1 MGTTPISRSAPVW
14 CYLSANGSRGFELP
28 RYADGARGV
37 FHMKRNWI
45 NACICT
51 LLMAGLAGAPAMAAE
66 LTIGRATEQ
75 NSIDPQFSD
84 LGNDV
89 ATAENMFESMI
100 AFDARLRVRPKLALS
115 WRLLDPLTW
124 EIKLR
129 PGVTFHDGT
138 PFTAE
143 DVAFSLKRAR
153 DVPNSPG
160 PLSSFVRPVKET
172 EVVDPLT
179 LRIHTDQPT
188 PLLMDMVGR
197 IFVVPS
203 KLGASVST
211 EDFVSGRAMVGTGP
225 YRFKQALH
233 GDRVVMEANPNYWG
247 AKPEF
252 STVTLKFLSNPA
264 ARSAALLSG
273 AVDVIEQIPP
283 SDISVFQNRDDVKLY
298 SVTSTRMIYLA
309 MDQGRD
315 DSPFLTDKD
324 GNPLKV
330 NPLKDRRVRLALSKM
345 INREAIVERVVAG
358 AGEAAGQIVP
368 DGMGGHDPSLRPMAL
383 DLPGAKQ
390 LLREAGYPNG
400 FGLTLHTSSNRF
412 PNDSQIGQAL
422 GQMFSRGGLRVNG
435 VEALPYNVY
444 APGATARKYSLFI
457 FSYGSVASSSLN
469 GLSGV
474 LATYDKA
481 AGTGSLNRARYSNPA
496 FDTILKQAAS
506 EFDEAKRNRLLADAT
521 RIAMEDGGILPLYWQ
536 KLFWAARKGYV
547 VEPDRGEATSTLFIS
562 LAK

>member
-1 MGTTPISRSAPVW
+1 MRRFHA
-14 CYLSANGSRGFELP
+14 LSAALAAVLLGAMPAQG
-28 RYADGARGV
+28 AD
-37 FHMKRNWI
+37 
-45 NACICT
+45 
-51 LLMAGLAGAPAMAAE
+51 

-100 AFDARLRVRPKLALS
+100 EFDSKLRVHPSLAVS
-115 WRLLDPLTW
+115 WKLLDPLTW

-129 PGVTFHDGT
+129 PGVTFHDGST
-138 PFTAE
+138 FTGD

-160 PLSSFVRPVKET
+160 PLASFVRPVRQT
-172 EVVDPLT
+172 EVIDPLT
-179 LRIHTDQPT
+179 LHIHTDQPT

-197 IFVVPS
+197 IFIVPA
-203 KLGASVST
+203 KLGASVTT
-211 EDFVSGRAMVGTGP
+211 EDFSAGRAMIGTGP
-225 YRFKQALH
+225 YRFRQALP
-233 GDRVVMEANPNYWG
+233 GDRVVVEANHDYWG
-247 AKPEF
+247 EKPAF
-252 STVTLKFLSNPA
+252 DTVTLKFLANAA

-283 SDISVFQNRDDVKLY
+283 SDISLFQNRQDVALY

-315 DSPFLTDKD
+315 DSPFITDRD
-324 GNPLKV
+324 GAPLKA
-330 NPLKDRRVRLALSKM
+330 NPLKDRRVRLALSKL
-345 INREAIVERVVAG
+345 INRQAIVERVVAG

-368 DGMGGHDPSLRPMAL
+368 DGMGGYDASLQPMTFDP
-383 DLPGAKQ
+383 DGAKR
-390 LLREAGYPNG
+390 LLTEAGYPNG
-400 FGLTLHTSSNRF
+400 FGLTLHGSNNRF
-412 PNDSQIGQAL
+412 PNDSQLTQAL
-422 GQMFSRGGLRVNG
+422 GQMFSRGGLKVND
-435 VEALPYNVY
+435 VEVLPYNVY
-444 APGATARKYSLFI
+444 APGATARKYSLFV

-474 LATYDKA
+474 LATYDKE

-496 FDTILKQAAS
+496 FDALLKQAAV
-506 EFDEAKRNRLLADAT
+506 EFDEAKRNKLLADAT
-521 RIAMEDGGILPLYWQ
+521 RAAMEDAAILPIYWQ
-536 KLFWAARKGYV
+536 KLFWAAHKGFV
-547 VEPDRGEATSTLFIS
+547 VDPDRGESTSARFVS